1 MIRRNQ
7 IIVEE
12 AISKDQNIME
22 CTLIDCKIEKGTL
35 VQNSV
40 IIVDGEK
47 VSRDCPC
54 LEIDIEGAVDT
65 YLEDLEASEDDR

>member
-22 CTLIDCKIEKGTL
+22 CTLIDCKIEKGAL
-35 VQNSV
+35 IQNSV
-40 IIVDGEK
+40 VIVDGEK
-47 VSRDCPC
+47 VSLDCPC
-54 LEIDIEGAVDT
+54 LEIDIEGAVDS
-65 YLEDLEASEDDR
+65 YLESLREEEDE

>member
-1 MIRRNQ
+1 MIRRNE

-22 CTLIDCKIEKGTL
+22 CTLIDCKIEKGAL
-35 VQNSV
+35 IQNSV

-47 VSRDCPC
+47 VSLDCPC
-54 LEIDIEGAVDT
+54 LEIDLEGAIDT
-65 YLEDLEASEDDR
+65 YLEEMKEEQGE

>member
-22 CTLIDCKIEKGTL
+22 CTLIDCKIEKGAL
-35 VQNSV
+35 IQNSV
-40 IIVDGEK
+40 VIVDGEK
-47 VSRDCPC
+47 VSLDCPC
-54 LEIDIEGAVDT
+54 LEIDIEGAVDS
-65 YLEDLEASEDDR
+65 YLESLREEEYE